1 MAEYIQ
7 ANTKL
12 DENEAVRIF
21 TQIIKAMNA
30 MSKINVV
37 HRDLK
42 PANIM
47 LKNGNVKIVDFGL
60 ARKYAKGQMLDTR
73 VGTPLNMAP

>member
-1 MAEYIQ
+1 MS
-7 ANTKL
+7 
-12 DENEAVRIF
+12 
-21 TQIIKAMNA
+21 A

-47 LKNGNVKIVDFGL
+47 LQNGNVKIVDFGL